1 MGQTTGQSTDTQQ
14 PLNKTTVESSHT
26 ITTASLTA
34 LRVYWAMDELNKT
47 IRKCEAMRSYIER
60 TRTFSADPHS

>member
-1 MGQTTGQSTDTQQ
+1 MGQTTGKSLDTDTIA
-14 PLNKTTVESSHT
+14 P
-26 ITTASLTA
+26 A
-34 LRVYWAMDELNKT
+34 LCVSRAMDELNKT

>member
-14 PLNKTTVESSHT
+14 PLNETTVESSHT

-34 LRVYWAMDELNKT
+34 LFVSRAMDELNKT
-47 IRKCEAMRSYIER
+47 TRKCGDAI
-60 TRTFSADPHS
+60 SAIVYNENSNI